1 MKALFD
7 TTGRLCSKIVTE
19 HYSTSFTLGIKTL
32 DKSLHDAIFSIYG
45 FVRYADEIVDT
56 FYGFNQAELLD
67 EFRVDTF
74 KAIHEGISL
83 NPILN
88 SYQWV
93 VNKYGIPNELT
104 ESFFDSMATDLYAN
118 EHDRFSYDDYIYGS
132 AEVVGLMC
140 LRVFVD
146 GDQALYDKLEGH
158 AKSLG
163 AAFQKVNF
171 LRDIKSD
178 HAERGRTYF
187 PGVDFDQFSEV
198 DKSKIEQEILS
209 DFDHAYDGIVQLPRT
224 SRLGV
229 FLAYRYYRALFKRIQ
244 RSSANA
250 VKEQRIRVPDA
261 RKVGILLMTYVSMK
275 FSN

>member
-7 TTGRLCSKIVTE
+7 TTGRICSKIVTE

-56 FYGFNQAELLD
+56 FYGYKQAELLD

-74 KAIHEGISL
+74 KAIDEGISM

-93 VNKYGIPNELT
+93 VNKYGISNELT

-118 EHDRFSYDDYIYGS
+118 EHDRFSYEDYIYGS

-146 GDQALYDKLEGH
+146 GNQELYDKLEGH

-187 PGVDFDQFSEV
+187 PGVDFDQFSEA
-198 DKSKIEQEILS
+198 DKTKIEQEILA
-209 DFDHAYDGIVQLPRT
+209 DFDHAYDGIVQLPKT
-224 SRLGV
+224 ARLGV

-244 RSSANA
+244 KSSASQ
-250 VKEQRIRVPDA
+250 VKQHRIRVPDA
-261 RKVGILLMTYVSMK
+261 RKVGILLMTYLSMK
-275 FSN
+275 FSV

>member
-7 TTGRLCSKIVTE
+7 TTSRLCSKIVTE

-56 FYGFNQAELLD
+56 FYGYNQAELLN

-74 KAIHEGISL
+74 KAIYEGISL

-146 GDQALYDKLEGH
+146 GDQALYDKLESH

-187 PGVDFDQFSEV
+187 PGVDFDQFSEA
-198 DKSKIEQEILS
+198 DKSKIEQEILE

-244 RSSANA
+244 KSSASA

>member
-1 MKALFD
+1 MKELFD
-7 TTGRLCSKIVTE
+7 RTGRLCSKIVTE

-32 DKSLHDAIFSIYG
+32 DKSLHDPIYAIYG

-56 FYGFNQAELLD
+56 FYDFDRKALLD
-67 EFRVDTF
+67 EFRRDTF
-74 KAIHEGISL
+74 KAIETGISL
-83 NPILN
+83 NPVLN

-104 ESFFDSMATDLYAN
+104 DAFFNSMETDLY
-118 EHDRFSYDDYIYGS
+118 EDRHDQSSYEEYIYGS

-140 LRVFVD
+140 LHVFVE
-146 GDQALYDKLEGH
+146 GDKELYKTLEAP

-171 LRDIKSD
+171 LRDLRSD
-178 HAERGRTYF
+178 HADRGRTYF
-187 PGVDFDQFSEV
+187 PGVDFENFDEEQ
-198 DKSKIEQEILS
+198 KCLIEEDIRK
-209 DFDHAYDGIVQLPRT
+209 DFDDAYDGIVRLPKKA
-224 SRLGV
+224 RLGV

-244 RSSANA
+244 KSSVSC
-250 VKEQRIRVPDA
+250 VKTNRIRVPDL
-261 RKVGILLMTYVSMK
+261 RKVGILLLTYLTMK